1 MDYYKDYTV
10 SKRDVDVQLS
20 VAIPKAVVKHMK
32 LKRGDKLRLIVG
44 KGDRIVI
51 EPVRRRGRK

>member
-1 MDYYKDYTV
+1 MNYYKDYAV

-20 VAIPKAVVKHMK
+20 IAIPKAVVKHMR
-32 LKRGDKLRLIVG
+32 LKKGDVLRLVVG
-44 KGDRIVI
+44 KGERIFI

>member
-20 VAIPKAVVKHMK
+20 IDIPKAVVKH
-32 LKRGDKLRLIVG
+32 LRLR
-44 KGDRIVI
+44 KGDMLRLVVDRGNRIII